1 MRTRDLEAWKKE
13 FEFCHPYTLA
23 FCSLFIVLVGDGMGM
38 GWQGTERTWRSREN
52 GKQDLKVAL
61 LSMEVMNA
69 LQLAVIL
76 LLNPV
81 SKGVGK
87 LAAALVVAATIA
99 LDVVVVGASVAD
111 ELLLVFEFGVEED
124 EEELLVDARRRRS
137 GSSLVCASSSAGEM
151 EFQRTGSG
159 GGR

>member
-1 MRTRDLEAWKKE
+1 MGCDARKQRER
-13 FEFCHPYTLA
+13 
-23 FCSLFIVLVGDGMGM
+23 IV
-38 GWQGTERTWRSREN
+38 TWRSNEN

-61 LSMEVMNA
+61 LSIEVMNA

-87 LAAALVVAATIA
+87 LAAALDVAATIA

-124 EEELLVDARRRRS
+124 EEEVLVFARRRRS
-137 GSSLVCASSSAGEM
+137 GSSLVCASSSAGAM